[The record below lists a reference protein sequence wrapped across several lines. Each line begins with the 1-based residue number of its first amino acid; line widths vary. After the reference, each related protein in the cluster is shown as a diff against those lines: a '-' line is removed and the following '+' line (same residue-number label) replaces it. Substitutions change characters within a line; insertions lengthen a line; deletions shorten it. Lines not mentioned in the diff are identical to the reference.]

1 MPGTWY
7 DYEYG
12 YHGTFLSLLTCR
24 SDCIQTISKGIHKDK
39 VRSWYAATA
48 ALSLRVPP
56 SEHRQRARSTFHISD
71 RPRSDCISV
80 GAVLSGEVA
89 LCGQTHV
96 HRSQKDSVRA
106 RKRHSE
112 RQRRISALVS
122 CPKATSLNILNK
134 EICPLLPL
142 GARER
147 AERCIDRVLIERLRT
162 TFRGHTKI
170 TNCTTHVGAYSAH
183 TGSHCAQQVQIHTR
197 YRL

>member
-48 ALSLRVPP
+48 SLSLRVPP

-80 GAVLSGEVA
+80 GAVGRGGAGGCVGKYMHVYKVRDS
-89 LCGQTHV
+89 LC
-96 HRSQKDSVRA
+96 A
-106 RKRHSE
+106 RKRHPK
-112 RQRRISALVS
+112 QSAASLHW
-122 CPKATSLNILNK
+122 CPKDTSLNILNK
-134 EICPLLPL
+134 EIS
-142 GARER
+142 
-147 AERCIDRVLIERLRT
+147 I
-162 TFRGHTKI
+162 
-170 TNCTTHVGAYSAH
+170 S
-183 TGSHCAQQVQIHTR
+183 
-197 YRL
+197 